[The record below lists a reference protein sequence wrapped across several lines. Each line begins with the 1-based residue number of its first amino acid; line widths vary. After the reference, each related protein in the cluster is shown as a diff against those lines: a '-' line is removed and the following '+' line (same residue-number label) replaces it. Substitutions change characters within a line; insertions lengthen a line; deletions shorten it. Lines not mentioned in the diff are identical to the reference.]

1 MFVRKSRFVFV
12 AVLLSTWLL
21 SGFAFSGP
29 VHGAAKSSDFSA
41 AEALISKSGNIGT
54 WLFPEPPGSPPLK
67 CAYSED
73 TQSYLVVQSLLP
85 TVFSAVPGPSTQHVE
100 ITVAFFRRLPN
111 GSLMLL
117 KSKLGKAGDATL
129 VAPLVPDSPTF
140 GYFDKGSTVVVHVNI
155 DWFVN
160 GAVSGHV
167 ELAYTQYQ
175 TTIQVPGSSDQVLP
189 VTDACYPAI
198 PASVSLASAHG
209 IVGST
214 VAFQAL
220 RFPQDP
226 AVSIYFDGGKI
237 GSFAT
242 DIFGNGAGN
251 FIVPAA
257 PMGPHT
263 VKLYRYGR
271 SAKAT
276 FTVKPRIKV
285 SPSSN
290 VPRGS
295 TVNVSLRGYAAHET
309 VNIRWIKNG
318 SFVHIAYVTTSSTG
332 SANINV
338 TVPKWVPDGFTK
350 VRGDGAYGHAQ
361 TNSVTVSG
369 GPFSSSAVKATPTA
383 TPSETATPEATST
396 TVPETA
402 RPEPTTTVEP
412 TEQPATPEATLTD
425 TATLQPTETTTPTV
439 EPTEDASG
447 PTETPTVEPTVVPS
461 ETPEATATE
470 AMT

>member
-73 TQSYLVVQSLLP
+73 TQSYLVVRSLLP

-111 GSLMLL
+111 SSLMLL

-175 TTIQVPGSSDQVLP
+175 TTIPGIPDQVLP

-198 PASVSLASAHG
+198 PASVSLASAQG

-214 VAFQAL
+214 IAFQAL

-242 DIFGNGAGN
+242 DIFGSGAGK

-276 FTVKPRIKV
+276 FTVKPRIKIN
-285 SPSSN
+285 PSKN

-295 TVNVSLRGYAAHET
+295 TVNVSLRGYGAHET
-309 VNIRWIKNG
+309 VNIRWIKKG
-318 SFVHIAYVTTSSTG
+318 VFVHLAYVTTSSTG

-338 TVPKWVPDGFTK
+338 KVPTWVPNGSTS
-350 VRGDGAYGHAQ
+350 VRGDGTYGHAQ
-361 TNSVTVSG
+361 TNAVSVLDG
-369 GPFSSSAVKATPTA
+369 APLSSSSVKPVPTA
-383 TPSETATPEATST
+383 TPKASETATAEPTSTPVVETATPE
-396 TVPETA
+396 
-402 RPEPTTTVEP
+402 P
-412 TEQPATPEATLTD
+412 TEQPSTPDATETATPE
-425 TATLQPTETTTPTV
+425 PTETATPTAEPTQDAGSPTEMPSP
-439 EPTEDASG
+439 EPTEM
-447 PTETPTVEPTVVPS
+447 PS
-461 ETPEATATE
+461 ETPEAPATD
-470 AMT
+470 ASS